1 MPASERVASATK
13 LCTTLAFVLLAAT
26 VACCAAFVGVP
37 HVAAAAGG
45 DVSGQVSFGG
55 QERTYLVHAPA
66 GTDHPT
72 GLVINLHGT
81 GGNGGEQAAL
91 TNYDS
96 AADGQ
101 GFVVVYPDG
110 VDRSWA
116 DGRGVSPADRKGVD
130 DVGFLVALADQLV
143 HQYGIDPGRVFA
155 TGMSAGAFMVN
166 RLACDRADVIA
177 AIAPVSGTL
186 GAGVACN
193 PSQPVAVLQTHGT
206 DDPVVPYHGGTMHG
220 RGGDSQVV
228 GAPELSSRWR
238 ALDQCPSPPGK
249 DALPS
254 TGDGTIVH
262 RATSGGCADG
272 TEVVLVRVDGGG
284 HQWPSGT
291 SPHPKDW
298 LGKTT
303 NAFDASLSSA
313 QFFAAH
319 GR

>member
-1 MPASERVASATK
+1 MPG
-13 LCTTLAFVLLAAT
+13 LAYVLIAAT
-26 VACCAAFVGVP
+26 VTCCAAVVGVP
-37 HVAAAAGG
+37 HAAADPGG
-45 DVSGQVSFGG
+45 DVAGRLSFGG
-55 QERTYLVHAPA
+55 LERTYLVHAPA
-66 GTDHPT
+66 GIDHPT

-81 GGNGGEQAAL
+81 GGSGGEQAAA

-116 DGRGVSPADRKGVD
+116 D
-130 DVGFLVALADQLV
+130 QLV

-155 TGMSAGAFMVN
+155 TGMSAGGFMVN

-193 PSQPVAVLQTHGT
+193 PSQPVAVLQTHGA

-228 GAPELSSRWR
+228 GAPEMSSRWR
-238 ALDQCPSPPGK
+238 ALDRCPAPPVR
-249 DALPS
+249 DVLPS
-254 TGDGTIVH
+254 TGDGTTVH
-262 RATSGGCADG
+262 RTTSGGCADG
-272 TEVVLVRVDGGG
+272 TEVVLMRVDGGG

-291 SPHPKDW
+291 PPHPKDW

-303 NAFDASLSSA
+303 NVFDASLSSA